1 MHLQKQLMRALMGG
15 SRDAVWHV
23 EIWRITTRLKKK
35 TIKGPNLLAALG
47 VVEHGDDLSAADGI
61 CTRHRTSPLLRVS

>member
-1 MHLQKQLMRALMGG
+1 MHLQKQMMRALMGG
-15 SRDAVWHV
+15 SRDAVWHA
-23 EIWRITTRLKKK
+23 EIGGSQRRWKKD
-35 TIKGPNLLAALG
+35 TIHGPNLLAALG